1 MIKAIFFDVD
11 GTLVDPA
18 THRIPQNTL
27 DTLQALRDK
36 GIRLFVS
43 TGRHSSF
50 MGPVTAQFDFD
61 GYITVSGQFCRCGDR
76 VVHRN
81 PIPEQGIREIC
92 SAMAEHGF
100 SGMFLEGEECWLNDC
115 DQAAEAFLEEF
126 QVARPP
132 VFPLSRALEREVYQ
146 VIVMLP
152 PEREGLL
159 LERAK
164 HLAHTRWHPGFLD
177 AMPPGGGKAAG
188 IAAVLD
194 WAGLR
199 PEQAMAFGDGEND
212 LSMFSCVGIG
222 VAMGNANDA
231 VKAGADWVTAPVDED
246 GITAAARHFGLL

>member
-27 DTLQALRDK
+27 DTLHALRRR

-50 MGPVTAQFDFD
+50 MAPVTAQFAFD
-61 GYITVSGQFCRCGDR
+61 GYSTVSGQFCQCGNQ
-76 VVHRN
+76 VVYRN
-81 PIPEQGIREIC
+81 PIPKQGMREIC
-92 SAMAEHGF
+92 DAMTEHGF
-100 SGMFLEGEECWLNDC
+100 SGIFLEGEECWLNCC
-115 DQAAEAFLEEF
+115 DAAAEAFLEEF

-132 VFPLSRALEREVYQ
+132 VCPLSRALEREVYQ
-146 VIVMLP
+146 VIVMLS
-152 PEREGLL
+152 PERENLL

-194 WAGLR
+194 WAGLK
-199 PEQAMAFGDGEND
+199 PEEAMAFGDGEND
-212 LSMFSCVGIG
+212 LSMLSCVGIG
-222 VAMGNANDA
+222 VAMGNASQT
-231 VKAGADWVTAPVDED
+231 VKAGADWVTAQVDED
-246 GITAAARHFGLL
+246 GITAAVRHFGLL